1 MAEPTPA
8 RTLETATAT
17 AVGAPA
23 APYPARAVA
32 WYATVVL
39 AFLYWLSILDRFI
52 ISLLVDPIK
61 RDLGISDMHFGI
73 LHGAA
78 FAVAFSVFGLLAGA
92 LADRFSRRWIIFA
105 GVSVWSLATA
115 ACGMA
120 QSFWHMLAARVGVGA
135 GEAVLNP
142 CATSMIT
149 DLFPR
154 ERLTSALAVYAI
166 GSTLGSGCAY
176 LFGGMI
182 VDLVSESGTFALPV
196 IGDVRSWQ
204 AAFFIVGIPGA
215 FLSLLLLTFPE
226 PARRGSASQAT
237 GPDSFSWRSALRS
250 YAALIR
256 FMRSR
261 ARFFS
266 FHYAGFAV
274 ASMIVV
280 GAGTWYAAHMGRTF
294 GWDAGRIG
302 FTLGVT
308 LVVAGVVGKLLC
320 GFAVDAMF
328 RRGVHDAQ
336 LRWYAASLAAA
347 TPFGLVAFTS
357 SHPWV
362 FLGAFSLYVTLL
374 TPLPACASAALNLV
388 TPNELRG
395 TGVAF
400 FASTAGLIGAGTG
413 PVLIAAISDRFFGG
427 DASIGLGVAAMIAV
441 CCPLSA
447 VLLACGFRAMREAI
461 ARAERALETR

>member
-1 MAEPTPA
+1 MAERGPA
-8 RTLETATAT
+8 RTLEVDGVAAS
-17 AVGAPA
+17 GASE

-32 WYATVVL
+32 WYATIAL

-52 ISLLVDPIK
+52 ISLVVDPIK
-61 RDLGISDMHFGI
+61 RDLGISDVQFGI

-78 FAVAFSVFGLLAGA
+78 FAVAFSVFGLVAGA

-105 GVSVWSLATA
+105 GVAVWSLATA
-115 ACGMA
+115 ACGTA
-120 QSFWHMLAARVGVGA
+120 QSYWHLLAARIGVGS

-154 ERLTSALAVYAI
+154 ERLTAAFAVYAI
-166 GSTLGSGCAY
+166 GATVGSGCAY

-182 VDLVSESGTFALPV
+182 VDLVSGSGSFVLPV
-196 IGDVRSWQ
+196 IGEVRPWQ
-204 AAFFIVGIPGA
+204 AVFFIVGIPGA
-215 FLSLLLLTFPE
+215 FLSLLLVTIAEPE
-226 PARRGSASQAT
+226 RRGGQAA
-237 GPDSFSWRSALRS
+237 GQVGSFSWQSAFRS

-261 ARFFS
+261 GRFFL

-280 GAGTWYAAHMGRTF
+280 GAGTWYPAHMGRTF
-294 GWDAGRIG
+294 GWDPTQIG
-302 FTLGVT
+302 FTLGLT
-308 LVVAGVVGKLLC
+308 LVAAGLVGKLIC

-336 LRWYAASLAAA
+336 LRWYAATLAAA
-347 TPFGLVAFTS
+347 TPVGLFAFTS
-357 SHPWV
+357 ANPWV
-362 FLGAFSLYVTLL
+362 FVGALGLYLTLL
-374 TPLPACASAALNLV
+374 SPLPACANAALNLV

-395 TGVAF
+395 TGIAF
-400 FASTAGLIGAGTG
+400 FASTAGLVGAGTG
-413 PVLIAAISDRFFGG
+413 P
-427 DASIGLGVAAMIAV
+427 
-441 CCPLSA
+441 C
-447 VLLACGFRAMREAI
+447 
-461 ARAERALETR
+461 